1 MRSIPKTCDCCGSH
15 FMAGSDLA
23 RWCSSSCSMRAYQ
36 RRRRGA
42 PEADPGVCRA
52 IRPQAVQP
60 ELLSDPDE
68 LPAEWAAAAAKAQGL
83 ECRSWN
89 GTSIQRRESDGYVNA
104 TAMCKAGG
112 RRWNHY
118 IANDRTREYIRA
130 LAAGVEGENPCS
142 AAVAGN
148 PATLLVESVQ
158 GGRPDLQGTWI
169 HPRLAVDLARWIS
182 PAFAVWMDGWF
193 LETLA
198 LPQAA
203 PPRPE
208 PQLPKLPPSGPAIL
222 IRAKTEREAAQIWC
236 DTLALAASGA
246 IRRRYSTLH
255 RGPDVNSLLSSGGQW
270 QHLPG

>member
-1 MRSIPKTCDCCGSH
+1 MARAIPTVCAACGEIFTARSILAAFCGPN
-15 FMAGSDLA
+15 
-23 RWCSSSCSMRAYQ
+23 C
-36 RRRRGA
+36 RRRAGYYRRQDR
-42 PEADPGVCRA
+42 PVPPPRA
-52 IRPQAVQP
+52 NWTQPIRPQAVQP

-89 GTSIQRRESDGYVNA
+89 GTAIQRRESDGYVNA
-104 TAMCKAGG
+104 TAMCQANGK
-112 RRWNHY
+112 RWTLY
-118 IANDRTREYIRA
+118 QSNDRTQAYIAA
-130 LAAGVEGENPCS
+130 LS
-142 AAVAGN
+142 ADVGFPTSSLVA
-148 PATLLVESVQ
+148 SIK

-193 LETLA
+193 LETLS
-198 LPQAA
+198 LSQAA

-236 DTLALAASGA
+236 DTLSLAAAGA
-246 IRRRYSTLH
+246 IRRQYSALH
-255 RGPDVNSLLSSGGQW
+255 RGPDVNSLRPCAHW
-270 QHLPG
+270 QHLKG